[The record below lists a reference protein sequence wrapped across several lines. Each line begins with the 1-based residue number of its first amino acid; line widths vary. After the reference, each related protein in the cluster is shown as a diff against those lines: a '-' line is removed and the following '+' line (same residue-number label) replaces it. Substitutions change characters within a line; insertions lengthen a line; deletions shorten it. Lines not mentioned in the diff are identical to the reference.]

1 MSEHSRARRYLR
13 FSLRTLLIAVAILCV
28 WLGWNLKS
36 VRDRELM
43 LEVIASRNGFVDT
56 PDGRNILLFS
66 VTWSPLPTKGE
77 LPVSW
82 RVLGA
87 KPVHHLDFYEHLFNA
102 EEVAR
107 IQALFPEA
115 DIALW
120 RSNF

>member
-1 MSEHSRARRYLR
+1 MSEHPPSRNYVR
-13 FSLRTLLIAVAILCV
+13 FSLRTMLVAVAIICV

-36 VRDRELM
+36 LRDREAM
-43 LEVIASRNGFVDT
+43 LETIVARNGFVDT
-56 PDGRNILLFS
+56 PDNRHISLIS
-66 VTWSPLPTKGE
+66 VTWSPLVTQGK

-107 IQALFPEA
+107 IQALFPDA

-120 RSNF
+120 RSSF